1 MTEEQSKKIEIYV
14 MGKKYRVPDSL
25 TIMKAL
31 EYAGYKYLRGCGCR
45 GGFCGACATV
55 YRLPGDYKLH
65 VALACQEVVQD
76 GMYVA
81 HIPFYPADKEKYDI
95 GQLAPTAQSVLK
107 LYPTV
112 YRCVSCNTCTKA
124 CPQDIQVMDYVQAT
138 LRGDIAKAADISFPC
153 IMCGLCASR
162 CPAEIPQFNVA
173 ILARRL
179 YSKHIAP
186 PARHLADRM
195 KEIEEG
201 KFDEELEK
209 LTKMKKEELQELYTK
224 RDMEPK

>member
-1 MTEEQSKKIEIYV
+1 MAENDSMVEIFI

-25 TIMKAL
+25 TIMKAF
-31 EYAGYKYLRGCGCR
+31 EYAGYKYIRGCGCR

-55 YRLPGDYKLH
+55 YRMPDDYKLH

-76 GMYVA
+76 GMYMA
-81 HIPFYPADKEKYDI
+81 HIPFYPAARAAYDI
-95 GQLAPTAQSVLK
+95 DELAPSAQSVLK

-124 CPQDIQVMDYVQAT
+124 CPQEIQVMDYVQAS
-138 LRGDIAKAADISFPC
+138 LRGDIAKAADLSFAC

-162 CPAEIPQFNVA
+162 CPAEIPQFNVG
-173 ILARRL
+173 ILTRRL
-179 YSKHIAP
+179 YSKHVAP
-186 PARHLADRM
+186 QAGHLTERL
-195 KEIEEG
+195 KEIKEG
-201 KFDEELEK
+201 KFDEEIEK
-209 LTKMKKEELQELYTK
+209 LMKLNKEELQELYTG

>member
-1 MTEEQSKKIEIYV
+1 MAEENGNKVEIYI

-31 EYAGYKYLRGCGCR
+31 EYAGYKYIRGCGCR

-55 YRLPGDYKLH
+55 YRIPDDYKLH

-76 GMYVA
+76 GMYIA
-81 HIPFYPADKEKYDI
+81 HIPFYPANKEAYDI
-95 GQLAPTAQSVLK
+95 NELAPAAESVLK
-107 LYPTV
+107 HYPTV

-124 CPQDIQVMDYVQAT
+124 CPQDIQVMDYVQAA
-138 LRGDIAKAADISFPC
+138 LRGDIAKAADISFDC

-162 CPAEIPQFNVA
+162 CPAEIPQFNVG
-173 ILARRL
+173 ILTRRL
-179 YSKHIAP
+179 YAKHIAP
-186 PARHLADRM
+186 PAQHLAERL
-195 KEIEEG
+195 KEMEEG
-201 KFDEELEK
+201 KFDTEIEKLMKASREELK
-209 LTKMKKEELQELYTK
+209 ELYTS

>member
-1 MTEEQSKKIEIYV
+1 MTQENGDKIEIFI
-14 MGKKYRVPDSL
+14 MGKKYQVPKSL

-31 EYAGYKYLRGCGCR
+31 EYAGYKYVRGCGCR

-55 YRLPGDYKLH
+55 YRLPDDYKLH
-65 VALACQEVVQD
+65 VALACQEVVQN
-76 GMYVA
+76 GMYIA
-81 HIPFYPADKEKYDI
+81 HIPFYPANKENYDI
-95 GQLAPTAQSVLK
+95 SKLKPDAASVLK
-107 LYPTV
+107 HYPTV

-124 CPQDIQVMDYVQAT
+124 CPQEIQVMDYVQAA

-162 CPAEIPQFNVA
+162 CPAEIPQFNVG

-186 PARHLADRM
+186 PAAHLAERVE
-195 KEIEEG
+195 EIKQG
-201 KFDEELEK
+201 KFDEEIEK
-209 LTKMKKEELQELYTK
+209 LMKLNKDELQELYTN

>member
-1 MTEEQSKKIEIYV
+1 MAQENGNKVEIFV

-31 EYAGYKYLRGCGCR
+31 EYAGYKYIRGCGCR

-55 YRLPGDYKLH
+55 YRVPGDYKLH
-65 VALACQEVVQD
+65 VALACQEVVQN
-76 GMYVA
+76 GMYIA
-81 HIPFYPADKEKYDI
+81 HIPFYPADKEKYDVNE
-95 GQLAPTAQSVLK
+95 LAPTAQSVLK
-107 LYPTV
+107 HYPTV

-124 CPQDIQVMDYVQAT
+124 CPQEIQVMDYIQAA
-138 LRGDIAKAADISFPC
+138 LRGDIAKAADISFAC

-162 CPAEIPQFNVA
+162 CPAEIPQFNVG

-179 YSKHIAP
+179 YSKYIAP
-186 PARHLADRM
+186 PAAHLAERL

-201 KFDEELEK
+201 KFKTEIEK
-209 LTKMKKEELQELYTK
+209 LMKMGREELQELYNN

>member
-76 GMYVA
+76 
-81 HIPFYPADKEKYDI
+81 
-95 GQLAPTAQSVLK
+95 
-107 LYPTV
+107 
-112 YRCVSCNTCTKA
+112 
-124 CPQDIQVMDYVQAT
+124 
-138 LRGDIAKAADISFPC
+138 
-153 IMCGLCASR
+153 
-162 CPAEIPQFNVA
+162 VA

>member
-1 MTEEQSKKIEIYV
+1 MAEENGATVDIYI
-14 MGKKYRVPDSL
+14 MGKKYRVPGSL

-31 EYAGYKYLRGCGCR
+31 EYAGYKYVRGCGCR

-76 GMYVA
+76 GMAVA
-81 HIPFYPADKEKYDI
+81 HIPFYPADKELYDI
-95 GQLAPTAQSVLK
+95 EELKPDAQSVLK

-112 YRCVSCNTCTKA
+112 YRCVSCNTCSKA
-124 CPQDIQVMDYVQAT
+124 CPQDIQVMDYVQAA
-138 LRGDIAKAADISFPC
+138 LRGDIAKAADISFAC

-162 CPAEIPQFNVA
+162 CPAEIPQFNVG
-173 ILARRL
+173 ILTRRL
-179 YSKHIAP
+179 YSRHVAP
-186 PARHLADRM
+186 QAGHVADRV
-195 KEIEEG
+195 KEVEDG
-201 KFDEELEK
+201 KFDEEIDK
-209 LTKMKKEELQELYTK
+209 LMKMKKDELQELYTN

>member
-1 MTEEQSKKIEIYV
+1 MTEETGATVEIHI

-31 EYAGYKYLRGCGCR
+31 EYAGYKYIRGCGCR

-55 YRLPGDYKLH
+55 YRLPDDYKLH
-65 VALACQEVVQD
+65 VALACQEVVRD
-76 GMYVA
+76 GMHVA
-81 HIPFYPADKEKYDI
+81 HIPFYPANKQSYDVAK
-95 GQLAPTAQSVLK
+95 LAPEAASVLK
-107 LYPTV
+107 FYPTV

-124 CPQDIQVMDYVQAT
+124 CPQEIQVMDYVQAA
-138 LRGDIAKAADISFPC
+138 LRGDIAKAADISFDC

-162 CPAEIPQFNVA
+162 CPAEIPQFNVG
-173 ILARRL
+173 ILTRRL

-186 PARHLADRM
+186 PAAHLAERI

-201 KFDEELEK
+201 KFNEEIEK
-209 LTKMKKEELQELYTK
+209 LTKLGKEELRELYVK
-224 RDMEPK
+224 RDIEK